1 MKFSVMCSVVASVTI
16 GTSSMNFASASDDG
30 LAAIRDISRLQVEEK
45 SLRDAV
51 ASRTLTWLTGTS
63 SNNDYV
69 SVGRIANYFGFVG
82 LRVASGQSLTRS
94 AVANDTLS
102 VLNPAQRKTLI
113 SLLQEQKEP
122 LNETQS
128 ARFMINRALENLLA
142 GESYDADA
150 FDNLGKTYGATEAE
164 LGRTIGQALGN
175 IAQSLTTEQM
185 NKLNGI
191 RAAHISGQAFSTKEQ
206 RLKLQ
211 LPKED
216 KQELVNLAARFLSWA
231 TGSQAFNDFEVVGK
245 PSQHFGFVSLRIESN
260 HGVKRGQVA
269 KEVLA
274 LLTPEQHRTIDTAVN
289 ENADLFGEFLQE
301 RASLMRTLEVALVGD
316 VIDSTKVQHFGAAVG
331 ELEARMTWSQATAML
346 AIRDSLSAEQAES
359 LLALRSK
366 YTAES
371 DDSIALSSVD
381 RGQQLFAQCLL
392 CHQST
397 AQQLIAPDLSGIVG
411 RDIAADRTS
420 FDYSK
425 ALLAYADK
433 QTIWSEEALNQF
445 LESPKSH
452 VPGTYMG
459 FDGLTAADDRSALI
473 NYLKT
478 LD

>member
-1 MKFSVMCSVVASVTI
+1 MKFSALCSVVACAAI
-16 GTSSMNFASASDDG
+16 CMSSINLVSASDDG

-63 SNNDYV
+63 TSNDYV

-102 VLNPAQRKTLI
+102 VLNPVQRNALI
-113 SLLQEQKEP
+113 SLLQEQIEP

-142 GESYDADA
+142 GDSYNADA
-150 FDNLGKTYGATEAE
+150 FGILGQTYGATEAE
-164 LGRTIGQALGN
+164 LGRTIGQSLGD
-175 IAQSLTTEQM
+175 IAQSLTSEQM
-185 NKLNGI
+185 NKLRSI
-191 RAAHISGQAFSTKEQ
+191 RAAHISGQAFSTKDQ

-211 LPKED
+211 LPRED
-216 KQELVNLAARFLSWA
+216 KQELVNLAARFLSWT
-231 TGSQAFNDFEVVGK
+231 TGSLAFNDFEVVGK
-245 PSQHFGFVSLRIESN
+245 PSQHFGFVSLRVESN
-260 HGVKRGQVA
+260 HGVKRGHVA

-274 LLTPEQHRTIDTAVN
+274 LLTPEQHRIIDTAVN

-301 RASLMRTLEVALVGD
+301 RARLMRTLEVALAGE
-316 VIDSTKVQHFGAAVG
+316 VIDSEKVQQFGAAVG

-346 AIRDSLSAEQAES
+346 AIRDSLSAEQSES
-359 LLALRSK
+359 LLALRRK

-371 DDSIALSSVD
+371 DDSIASSSLD

-392 CHQST
+392 CHQTT
-397 AQQLIAPDLSGIVG
+397 ARQLIAPDLSGIVG
-411 RDIAADRTS
+411 RKIAADRNS
-420 FDYSK
+420 YDYSK

-433 QTIWSEEALNQF
+433 QSVWSEEALNKF

-459 FDGLTAADDRSALI
+459 FDGLAAADDRSALI
-473 NYLKT
+473 DYLNSM
-478 LD
+478 D